1 MDTVKL
7 SIEEREQTGNGPA
20 RRLRSEG
27 RLPVVL
33 YGKGTESKALSVD
46 LEELRNAIV
55 HHGHNVILEL
65 DLSGAAKPAKSGTKK
80 KAVPHYAVVKE
91 IQFHPTKR
99 NLLHADFLEVDLA
112 VEIESP
118 VAIELIG
125 TPAGAE
131 DGGVVDW
138 EHREVTVRALPSAI
152 PDAIVLDISSL
163 QIGQHLLVEA
173 LEAPAGTKILDDP
186 QVMVVALVPPR
197 VEQEPVA
204 AVTEVAEPE
213 VIGGAKSEE

>member
-7 SIEEREQTGNGPA
+7 SIEERVQTGNGPA
-20 RRLRSEG
+20 RRLRAEG

-33 YGKGTESKALSVD
+33 YGKGLESQALSVAV
-46 LEELRNAIV
+46 EELRSAIV
-55 HHGHNVILEL
+55 HHGQNVILEL
-65 DLSGAAKPAKSGTKK
+65 DLGGAAKPAKAATTK

-91 IQFHPTKR
+91 IQLHPTRR
-99 NLLHADFLEVDLA
+99 NLLHADFLEVDLD

-118 VAIELIG
+118 VAIELVG

-186 QVMVVALVPPR
+186 QTMVVALVPPR
-197 VEQEPVA
+197 VEQAVPVI
-204 AVTEVAEPE
+204 EVAEPE

>member
-7 SIEEREQTGNGPA
+7 SIEERVQTGNGPA
-20 RRLRSEG
+20 RRLRAEG

-33 YGKGTESKALSVD
+33 YGKGVESKSLSVD
-46 LEELRNAIV
+46 VDELRSAIV

-65 DLSGAAKPAKSGTKK
+65 DLGGAAKPGKAGTSK
-80 KAVPHYAVVKE
+80 KAVLRYAVVKE
-91 IQFHPTKR
+91 IQLHPTRR
-99 NLLHADFLEVDLA
+99 NLLHADFLEVDLD

-118 VAIELIG
+118 VAIELVG

-186 QVMVVALVPPR
+186 QTMVVALVPPR
-197 VEQEPVA
+197 VEQAVPV
-204 AVTEVAEPE
+204 VEVAEPE